1 METGAFRCDGW
12 ASGPVLIAR
21 TFRERMKG
29 LIPATAGHG
38 MLIRGRSVHGLGMRE
53 PLLAIGLDRER
64 RVVGVRTLLPR
75 HVVLIRSA
83 RHIMELPIG
92 TLPPPRGVVLTW
104 EGGGSV
110 GHLCNTHRKPE

>member
-1 METGAFRCDGW
+1 MEWGTFAAGEW
-12 ASGPVLIAR
+12 SSPPVLIAR
-21 TFRERMKG
+21 TFRQRTKG
-29 LIPATAGHG
+29 LTPATAGYG

-64 RVVGVRTLLPR
+64 RVVGVRTLRPR
-75 HVVLIRSA
+75 HVVFIRTA

-92 TLPPPRGVVLTW
+92 TLPPPRGVALTW